1 MAGKIN
7 GEGIK
12 GPIPV
17 IQPYGEF
24 ITCQKC
30 GHVKIR
36 YKRDF
41 PYCYQCYM
49 ELVRNGEIID
59 S

>member
-24 ITCQKC
+24 VTCAKC
-30 GHVKIR
+30 RHVRIR
-36 YKRDF
+36 YKKDF
-41 PYCYQCYM
+41 PYCYECYKEM
-49 ELVRNGEIID
+49 LKTGEITE
-59 S
+59 